1 MSEED
6 LGMTNVSFDG
16 RFLFRH
22 KSCEVRWGVI
32 RKKQS
37 DLRYNADMTGGGLV
51 GSPTTPTCNSKQDW
65 QFYKINKIGFQM
77 EFHSNCCI

>member
-1 MSEED
+1 
-6 LGMTNVSFDG
+6 MTNVSFDG

-51 GSPTTPTCNSKQDW
+51 GRVQLLQPVIIQTKTNNFTR
-65 QFYKINKIGFQM
+65 
-77 EFHSNCCI
+77 